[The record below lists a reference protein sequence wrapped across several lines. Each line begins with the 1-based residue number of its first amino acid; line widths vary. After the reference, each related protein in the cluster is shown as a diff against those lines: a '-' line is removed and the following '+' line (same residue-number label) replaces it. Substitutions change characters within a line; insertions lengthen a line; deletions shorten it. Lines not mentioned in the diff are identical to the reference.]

1 MVVQWEWI
9 AACGKVARSVVAMVD
24 RKDATK
30 VVVKVDWLVAM

>member
-9 AACGKVARSVVAMVD
+9 AACEMVVRSVVVMVD
-24 RKDATK
+24 QKDATR